1 MIQQTRIEREMLAN
15 TTAQLD
21 DDVLSY
27 EWLHALAK
35 HHHPNGNSRQHCE
48 LVRRTL
54 QELIASG
61 GIVIGTASSGG
72 TIRPWP
78 EAEAELLKRVDV
90 EITKVGMPTTEAE
103 RFCFWIGLP
112 STVAE

>member
-21 DDVLSY
+21 DDILSY

-35 HHHPNGNSRQHCE
+35 HHQPNGSPHQHCE

-54 QELIASG
+54 QKLIASG
-61 GIVIGTASSGG
+61 TIVIGTASSGG
-72 TIRPWP
+72 TIGPWP
-78 EAEAELLKRVDV
+78 EAETELLKRVDI
-90 EITKVGMPTTEAE
+90 EITKVGLPTTEAD
-103 RFCFWIGLP
+103 RFRFWIGLP

>member
-21 DDVLSY
+21 DDILSY

-35 HHHPNGNSRQHCE
+35 HHQPNGSSHQHCE

-54 QELIASG
+54 RELIASG
-61 GIVIGTASSGG
+61 AIVIGTASSGG

-78 EAEAELLKRVDV
+78 GAKTELLERVDM

-103 RFCFWIGLP
+103 RFRFWIGLP
-112 STVAE
+112 SSVAE